1 MPNMIS
7 NCRCGRGAGRGS
19 LKAYCALGSAIKRP
33 AMGFAVADGVAG
45 WLATTVLDVENV
57 HPTSPQRL
65 N

>member
-7 NCRCGRGAGRGS
+7 DCPCRPGAGRGS

-45 WLATTVLDVENV
+45 WLATTVLDAENV
-57 HPTSPQRL
+57 HPTLPQRL

>member
-1 MPNMIS
+1 
-7 NCRCGRGAGRGS
+7 
-19 LKAYCALGSAIKRP
+19 
-33 AMGFAVADGVAG
+33 MGFAVADGVAG